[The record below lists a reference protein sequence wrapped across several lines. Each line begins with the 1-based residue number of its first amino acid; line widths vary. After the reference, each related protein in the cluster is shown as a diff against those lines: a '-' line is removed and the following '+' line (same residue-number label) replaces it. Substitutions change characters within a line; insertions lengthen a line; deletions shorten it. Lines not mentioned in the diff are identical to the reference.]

1 MIYSQKIKG
10 KVLKDHILKEVV
22 PCGFNARIKEI
33 QQGHQQAIPNHDH
46 QIQVI
51 QYEKV
56 TLHLQR
62 DVCQA

>member
-1 MIYSQKIKG
+1 M
-10 KVLKDHILKEVV
+10 LKEHILKEVV

-33 QQGHQQAIPNHDH
+33 QEGHQQAIPNRDH

-51 QYEKV
+51 QYENV
-56 TLHLQR
+56 TLQVQR